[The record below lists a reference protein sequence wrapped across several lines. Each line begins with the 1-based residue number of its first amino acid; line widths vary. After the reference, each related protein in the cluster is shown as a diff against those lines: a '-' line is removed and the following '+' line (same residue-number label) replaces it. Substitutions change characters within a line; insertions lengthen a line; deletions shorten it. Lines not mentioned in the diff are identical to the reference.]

1 MKRTHL
7 ILIATIIAGCTST
20 HKPQTMHEQ
29 TTGEWNHARAAIY
42 YSLAKQQYKSSDFE
56 KSRQSVDQA
65 LALEPKDLPSLL
77 LSTKL
82 WIENGQLES
91 AERQLDLARIA
102 DPKNAEADYL
112 SGIVYQRWQMPVLAL
127 QHYTAACDKSPA
139 ELAYIMARAE
149 TLVTLDRSPEAL
161 TLLQSKTQYF
171 EHSAALRDALGQL
184 FVDAGRY
191 PEAIDAF
198 RQASLLADG
207 DTAIRE
213 RLGLAMYY
221 AKQYRDAADV
231 LGSLVIVPEYASH
244 ADLFMAIGDCQM
256 HLEKFHDAMN
266 SFQTAGQ
273 IKPSSVAVWLKT
285 AEAAMQIGDLHWA
298 QIAMN
303 KAMALDTT
311 NAGTKLMLGYLRLR
325 QNRLGDALDAFIAA
339 NQLDPQD
346 ALSVTMTGYIYEKRG
361 LKKEAMECY
370 AKALQLHPGDEL
382 AERLMQ
388 KMHG

>member
-1 MKRTHL
+1 MKHL
-7 ILIATIIAGCTST
+7 NVILITALLAGCTSI
-20 HKPQTMHEQ
+20 HKTQTLQEQ
-29 TTGEWNHARAAIY
+29 NTGEWNQARASVY
-42 YSLAKQQYKSSDFE
+42 FNLAKQQYDASDLE

-65 LALEPKDLPSLL
+65 LALEPKDVTFLL
-77 LSTKL
+77 LSAKL
-82 WIENGQLES
+82 WIEEGQLES

-112 SGIVYQRWQMPVLAL
+112 SGIVFQRWQMPALAL
-127 QHYTAACDKSPA
+127 THYSAACDKAPA
-139 ELAYIMARAE
+139 ELAYLMARAE

-161 TLLQSKTQYF
+161 VLLQSKAQYF
-171 EHSAALRDALGQL
+171 EHSAALLDALGQL
-184 FVDAGRY
+184 FVDASRY

-207 DTAIRE
+207 DSAIRE

-231 LGSLVIVPEYASH
+231 LGSLVILPEFASH

-256 HLEKFHDAMN
+256 RLGKSHDAMN
-266 SFQTAGQ
+266 SFQSAGQ
-273 IKPSSVAVWLKT
+273 VEPNSVAIWLKT
-285 AEAAMQIGDLHWA
+285 AEAALQLGDLHWA
-298 QIAMN
+298 QIATN
-303 KAMALDTT
+303 KAIALDEK
-311 NAGTKLMLGYLRLR
+311 NARAELMLGYLRLR
-325 QNRLGDALDAFIAA
+325 QNRLADALSAFIAA

-346 ALSVTMTGYIYEKRG
+346 SLSVTMTGYIYEKRG
-361 LKKEAMECY
+361 MKKEATQCY